1 MPRPA
6 KGARLWL
13 EPEECDRD
21 GRLIRRATWVIRD
34 RSRKIRTGSARDDR
48 EGAERALAE
57 YITTKYKVRRDRG
70 RHPSEILVLD
80 VLNIYLADRAKD
92 HARPEETRQRVLT
105 LANFWQPFTL
115 AEVNGDRCRQYVAQR
130 VGQPWKS
137 SKPQRTGRPAR
148 LVTGGAARRELED
161 LRSAINHHRE
171 EGLCSEIVSV
181 ALPEKAAGREAWLT
195 RSEAAK
201 LIRAARR
208 AKQVKRDKITQR
220 ESVSISPDS
229 YAAPQIAA
237 CLVC

>member
-1 MPRPA
+1 M
-6 KGARLWL
+6 
-13 EPEECDRD
+13 
-21 GRLIRRATWVIRD
+21 
-34 RSRKIRTGSARDDR
+34 
-48 EGAERALAE
+48 
-57 YITTKYKVRRDRG
+57 
-70 RHPSEILVLD
+70 
-80 VLNIYLADRAKD
+80 
-92 HARPEETRQRVLT
+92 
-105 LANFWQPFTL
+105 
-115 AEVNGDRCRQYVAQR
+115 NGDRCRQYVAQR
-130 VGQPWKS
+130 VRQPWKS

-220 ESVSISPDS
+220 EVGKHIARFRTPRRKSPRVWCASGVFHRRAQGARQTKKRHPRAAAGSVARSS
-229 YAAPQIAA
+229 AAMASTRYFNA
-237 CLVC
+237 RRC